1 MTKKLKIML
10 ISIFSAITLFC
21 AGFLICLQTSSRT
34 AFADEEKNFSFT
46 PGAYS
51 TGAYLAENGKF
62 NGWIMGFELNKLTTI
77 YESASDLIISNKK
90 NAVEPYLLYNFSFYR
105 KNKNF
110 NEKLCDYCIQIFK
123 DDGDIVPIKYTAT
136 KYIYT
141 SGVMMIMDEQFNRHD
156 DLFTFDFFKDSEGRT
171 ATRFPGKAIR
181 RFESNKGKLN
191 LPFYTGKKL
200 LIAIN
205 PEDAY
210 TEYFV
215 KMDYMFMEYTST
227 SKKAKPII
235 VSGSCQSSTR
245 SLYTIFKNMEDAG
258 MLEEEILGTD
268 SVENVPIGSPL
279 LDAYNYAYN
288 VLHKQVKKKISI
300 TYLTPIVGTP
310 FATTTTKAAV
320 VTMREDDDLLTA
332 DAASQA
338 LNVYT
343 FDCLQS
349 YCDGFE
355 KVGANAYKAHY
366 FNNVWLKA
374 RTVDGNDYNYY
385 LNINESYEEFYKHFV
400 DAGIFDQ
407 GAYETVFSSRIY
419 ADYSDKLQGHSP
431 STVYGY
437 FGFAIIPKTY
447 GINSL
452 WKDCFNTDTSKSGV
466 VNSIEYGV
474 DLSLSAYNNLLKDY
488 NYSFLRRV
496 WNDAANFFTS
506 GAEDA
511 TCYILYAE
519 PGTKTSFI
527 AENGA
532 DDINDDS
539 GAAQQPIDDITSA
552 IGNVGGS
559 LVDGISGIGDWFKN
573 LSSKTKT
580 IGIAVLSVCALAVV
594 LVIISN
600 SKKK

>member
-1 MTKKLKIML
+1 
-10 ISIFSAITLFC
+10 
-21 AGFLICLQTSSRT
+21 
-34 AFADEEKNFSFT
+34 
-46 PGAYS
+46 
-51 TGAYLAENGKF
+51 
-62 NGWIMGFELNKLTTI
+62 MGFELNKLTTI
-77 YESASDLIISNKK
+77 YESASDLICSKKK
-90 NAVEPYLLYNFSFYR
+90 NADEPYLFYNFSFYR
-105 KNKNF
+105 KNNNV
-110 NEKLCDYCIQIFK
+110 NEKLCDYSIQIFK
-123 DDGDIVPIKYTAT
+123 DYDGIVPVKYTAT

-141 SGVMMIMDEQFNRHD
+141 SGEMMIMDEQFNRHSD
-156 DLFTFDFFKDSEGRT
+156 IFDFDFFKNSEGRT
-171 ATRFPGKAIR
+171 ATRFPGR
-181 RFESNKGKLN
+181 LLTSFNDNKGKVN

-215 KMDYMFMEYTST
+215 KMDYVFMEYAST
-227 SKKAKPII
+227 SKKAKQII

-268 SVENVPIGSPL
+268 SVENASEGL

-288 VLHKQVKKKISI
+288 VLHKQVKKKVSI
-300 TYLTPIVGTP
+300 TYLTPIIGTP
-310 FATTTTKAAV
+310 FAATTTKTAV
-320 VTMREDDDLLTA
+320 VTMREDDDALTV

-338 LNVYT
+338 TKVYS

-355 KVGANAYKAHY
+355 KVGSNAYRAHY

-419 ADYSDKLQGHSP
+419 ADYSDKLQGYSP

-452 WKDCFNTDTSKSGV
+452 WKDCFNTDTSKSDV

-488 NYSFLRRV
+488 NYAFLRRA
-496 WNDAANFFTS
+496 WNDAVNFFTS

-552 IGNVGGS
+552 IGNIGGS
-559 LVDGISGIGDWFKN
+559 IVDGVSGIGDWFKD
-573 LSSKTKT
+573 LSNKTKT

-594 LVIISN
+594 LVIVSK